1 MEKGMWSYLDFGQ
14 TKHLVDVA
22 IAGWTLFQ
30 NTIQTNKHK
39 IKKNKCK
46 SHLESRSINELLL
59 WLAILVNES

>member
-39 IKKNKCK
+39 I
-46 SHLESRSINELLL
+46 
-59 WLAILVNES
+59 